1 MQTRRTK
8 ETTSLKA
15 RKFWTRERLPTPP
28 ERRETTSG
36 TAMVARFEGTMMES
50 DEEEDADVAVE
61 VQEVVEAE
69 GVPEVA
75 AGRES
80 STGSPGTAGPGSR
93 PRRRGAEEERGTGAT
108 LRMT

>member
-1 MQTRRTK
+1 
-8 ETTSLKA
+8 
-15 RKFWTRERLPTPP
+15 
-28 ERRETTSG
+28 
-36 TAMVARFEGTMMES
+36 MVARFEGTMMES
-50 DEEEDADVAVE
+50 DEEEDVDVAVE